1 MPNWCDNQITITG
14 PNSVIDKIE
23 KIVKEEENTD
33 LSSKEKGETPGLL
46 QFMAPMPE
54 ELMETEAGPIAKTKK
69 EKLARQTRKLEFG
82 AENWYDWRVNNW
94 GTKWE
99 LCEFYG
105 VDRQY
110 LTEQSEGEST
120 ISFAFSSA
128 WSPPIGAY
136 EKFLENNSNCF
147 IRAYYYEGG
156 CDFMGLWEDGVDD
169 CYAPSDYKSTDDF
182 WQDGIGS
189 TLDEMFNI
197 TESMAEYEAEQ
208 EEERLNED
216 VYKYSKGE
224 KINIGEDA

>member
-14 PNSVIDKIE
+14 PSSVIDKIE
-23 KIVKEEENTD
+23 KIVNEDNNNAEN
-33 LSSKEKGETPGLL
+33 GLL
-46 QFMAPMPE
+46 QFFHPMPK
-54 ELMETEAGPIAKTKK
+54 ELLETEAGPTAKTKA
-69 EKLARQTRKLEFG
+69 EKDQRKARKLEFG

-99 LCEFYG
+99 VCEFYG
-105 VDRQY
+105 VDKQPDA
-110 LTEQSEGEST
+110 LIGDST

-136 EKFLENNSNCF
+136 EKFLEKNPDCF

-182 WQDGIGS
+182 WKDGIGS
-189 TLDEMFNI
+189 TLDDVFNI

-208 EEERLNED
+208 EEENRLNED

-224 KINIGEDA
+224 KVNIGEEV

>member
-23 KIVKEEENTD
+23 KIVREEENLD

-46 QFMAPMPE
+46 DFMFPMPKA
-54 ELMETEAGPIAKTKK
+54 LVDTVAGPDPKTKK
-69 EKLARQTRKLEFG
+69 EKLQRARLNVEYG
-82 AENWYDWRVNNW
+82 ASNWYDWRCTNW

-105 VDRQY
+105 VQRQH
-110 LTEQSEGEST
+110 LNDSLDEST

-136 EKFLENNSNCF
+136 EQFLTDNENCSLK
-147 IRAYYYEGG
+147 AYYYEGG
-156 CDFMGLWEDGVDD
+156 CDFMGEWDNGQDD
-169 CYAPSDYKSTDDF
+169 CYTPSDYKSTDDF

-189 TLDEMFNI
+189 TLDDIFNI
-197 TESMAEYEAEQ
+197 TESMAEYEAEL
-208 EEERLNED
+208 ERDRLNED

>member
-23 KIVKEEENTD
+23 KIVKEEKEEN
-33 LSSKEKGETPGLL
+33 GLL
-46 QFMAPMPE
+46 NFFHPMPK
-54 ELMETEAGPIAKTKK
+54 ELEGTTSPSSASDKPQPMIQG
-69 EKLARQTRKLEFG
+69 FD
-82 AENWYDWRVNNW
+82 NWYDWRVENW

-105 VDRQY
+105 VDRQH
-110 LTEQSEGEST
+110 LNDSLDEST

-128 WSPPIGAY
+128 WAPPIGAY
-136 EKFLENNSNCF
+136 EQFLADNENCSLK
-147 IRAYYYEGG
+147 AYYYEGG
-156 CDFMGLWEDGVDD
+156 CDFMGEWDNGSDD

-189 TLDEMFNI
+189 TLDDIFNI

-208 EEERLNED
+208 EAEKED
-216 VYKYSKGE
+216 VHEYTKG
-224 KINIGEDA
+224 KAMNIGEEI